1 MRKPRRLLISAVSV
15 SLAAWL
21 LGAGC
26 APEVLSMNVGNPA
39 RGGDAAGA
47 MQAYEVPPYRQDHR
61 YEATLE
67 KWTPS
72 SLGFRIRLVNA
83 DRCGLP
89 SNYAFELIDDHGTHY
104 AFQPSGAV
112 EEKTTR
118 GHLGATIHDASVG
131 GAFPVPLGADS
142 RYVVLQIRPV
152 ADRGCTAVSFRWNF
166 QG

>member
-1 MRKPRRLLISAVSV
+1 MPNQTRWLVAITAG
-15 SLAAWL
+15 AWM

-67 KWTPS
+67 KWTPA

-89 SNYAFELIDDHGTHY
+89 STYQFQLVDDQGRTY
-104 AFQPSGAV
+104 PFQATGAV
-112 EEKTTR
+112 QDATTK
-118 GHLGATIHDASVG
+118 GHLGATLHDSSID
-131 GAFPVPLGADS
+131 GAFPVAIGATT
-142 RYVVLQIRPV
+142 RYVVLHIRPV
-152 ADRGCTAVSFRWNF
+152 GDRGCTSVDFRWNF
-166 QG
+166 AA